1 MHAKEKWFLFSASRC
16 RTDAAFCHPCDL
28 WAIHLVTYCRSPTMI
43 YGLAISADR
52 LADCR
57 NCDVHEDTVGDGA
70 HAHATTITVWTFCK
84 RAGGYCYSGPI
95 RERSIVMSVYVCVSA
110 CACVLLSA
118 IISSELHVDLR
129 QFFVCMLPIVVAQSS
144 SGCVVI
150 C

>member
-1 MHAKEKWFLFSASRC
+1 MHAKENWFLFSASRC

-70 HAHATTITVWTFCK
+70 HAHTLQQSLFGHSANVPAAIVTPA
-84 RAGGYCYSGPI
+84 RYGSG
-95 RERSIVMSVYVCVSA
+95 
-110 CACVLLSA
+110 VL
-118 IISSELHVDLR
+118 
-129 QFFVCMLPIVVAQSS
+129 
-144 SGCVVI
+144 
-150 C
+150 

>member
-1 MHAKEKWFLFSASRC
+1 
-16 RTDAAFCHPCDL
+16 
-28 WAIHLVTYCRSPTMI
+28 MI

-57 NCDVHEDTVGDGA
+57 NCDVHEDTVGDGTRT
-70 HAHATTITVWTFCK
+70 HATTITVWTFCK

-110 CACVLLSA
+110 CACVCLSA